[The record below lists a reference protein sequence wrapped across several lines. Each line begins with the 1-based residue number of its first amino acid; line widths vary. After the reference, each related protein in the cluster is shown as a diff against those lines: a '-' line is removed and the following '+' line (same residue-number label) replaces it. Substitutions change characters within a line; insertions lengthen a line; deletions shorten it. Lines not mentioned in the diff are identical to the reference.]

1 MLLEDMVEEFG
12 SEVVG
17 PIATLPAALRIAS
30 DTSLDAAILDINVGG
45 EVVFPVAD
53 VLHVRG
59 VPLIFATG
67 YGASVLPARFAG
79 SRTLAKPFSFDTLAD
94 ALQHALADQPC
105 HVEVA

>member
-1 MLLEDMVEEFG
+1 
-12 SEVVG
+12 
-17 PIATLPAALRIAS
+17 LPAALRTAS

-53 VLHVRG
+53 VLQERG

-79 SRTLAKPFSFDTLAD
+79 FRTLAKPFSFDTLAD